1 MQAVIKGQQFWISMF
16 TFVEIVDLMS
26 DLGAYASLLY
36 TASLI
41 GWIKLLY
48 TVLIVFA
55 LVASLHGG
63 QQYLTFF
70 VIRK

>member
-1 MQAVIKGQQFWISMF
+1 MQTVIKGQQFWISMF

-26 DLGAYASLLY
+26 DLGAYASLIY
-36 TASLI
+36 TALLI

-63 QQYLTFF
+63 RRHLYLFF
-70 VIRK
+70 LR